1 MSEREYKPYD
11 VLVYHDLDSF
21 VEPQLGMNGRELGF
35 DEDRSVVVIAPPI
48 HPGKTATVVLGS
60 LRPMPEMQAFFDA
73 KGSTD
78 DDGQAEQA

>member
-35 DEDRSVVVIAPPI
+35 DEDRSVVRDRSADSPRKNGDRRTRKLAAHAGDAGI
-48 HPGKTATVVLGS
+48 
-60 LRPMPEMQAFFDA
+60 LRREGLDR
-73 KGSTD
+73 
-78 DDGQAEQA
+78 